1 MLHAPYIAYCVW
13 MLFADQD
20 LVHILFGMFLGGID
34 TAAVTLTWITL
45 FLIRHPDIQ
54 EKVDLRVPCCY
65 LNKY

>member
-1 MLHAPYIAYCVW
+1 

-20 LVHILFGMFLGGID
+20 LVHILFDMFLGGID
-34 TAAVTLTWITL
+34 TAAVTLTWIML

-54 EKVDLRVPCCY
+54 EKVDLRVLCRY